1 MQLICQQFTDRVSNF
16 FDYIRILLIIA
27 CMVSVAGCASIGP
40 KTIPRDRSNYI
51 DSVATSWKTQTLL
64 NIVKLRYA
72 DTPVFLEVA
81 QIVSGYTLERK
92 LAAEAGLSDFQ
103 DRLVLGVEGK
113 FVDRPTITYSPL
125 TGENFVRKLL
135 SPIPPSAVLSLIQ
148 SGWPA
153 DLVLRTTVQAINGL
167 RNQSGMEPRQNSA
180 DKDFHYL
187 IDLLREIQQ
196 SGAFGMRIEQRANEK
211 DTTALFFYHE
221 TLDTNVALI
230 SSLKKLLGLGPK
242 VRRYKIAYGAIPSGT
257 DEIAILTRSAIQ
269 IMMEIA
275 AYIDVPKEHLE
286 HNRTQQTA
294 AVQNDIKAEVVPLI
308 HIKSGTERP
317 ADPFVEVRYEDHWFW
332 IEAEE
337 FASKRVFTFL
347 MLILMLSETGQGGQL
362 PVLTIPAG

>member
-1 MQLICQQFTDRVSNF
+1 MAPNF
-16 FDYIRILLIIA
+16 CDNIRISLVIGVIF
-27 CMVSVAGCASIGP
+27 SVASCASIGP

-103 DRLVLGVEGK
+103 DRLVLGAEGK

-167 RNQSGMEPRQNSA
+167 RNQSGTEPRQSPA

-187 IDLLREIQQ
+187 VDLLREIQQ
-196 SGAFGMRIEQRANEK
+196 SGAFGMRIEQRTNEK
-211 DTTALFFYHE
+211 EATALFFYHE
-221 TLDTNVALI
+221 RLDPNVAI
-230 SSLKKLLGLGPK
+230 IIASLKNLLGLDPK
-242 VRRYKIAYGAIPSGT
+242 ARRYKVAYGAIPSGT

-275 AYIDVPKEHLE
+275 SYIEVPRAHLE
-286 HNRTQQTA
+286 SNRTQQTA
-294 AVQNDIKAEVVPLI
+294 AVQTDIEAEIVPLI

-317 ADPFVEVRYEDHWFW
+317 ADPFVEVRFEDYWFW

-362 PVLTIPAG
+362 PVLTIPTG